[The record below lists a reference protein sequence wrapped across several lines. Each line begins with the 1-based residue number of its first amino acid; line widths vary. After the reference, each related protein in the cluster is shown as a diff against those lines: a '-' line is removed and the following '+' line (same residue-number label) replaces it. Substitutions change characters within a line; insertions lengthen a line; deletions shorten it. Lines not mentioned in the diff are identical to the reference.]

1 MNTYVKICQLRLNSC
16 WQPRGNRYTN
26 HIKLGR
32 SWVPHVHSHQQSIH
46 TSSSSASNLKNN
58 RKNKCKKAASHLQIF
73 FMLKLSL
80 HSNKVS
86 FPVLSE
92 SPEGRAAGLHNACMT
107 LCGVGYCLFSDS
119 ISPPGEPGRG
129 TAYVPPITMP
139 SEMHIQNP
147 AARHNLPNHTE

>member
-1 MNTYVKICQLRLNSC
+1 MFTA
-16 WQPRGNRYTN
+16 TN
-26 HIKLGR
+26 KASILQA
-32 SWVPHVHSHQQSIH
+32 PQQAI
-46 TSSSSASNLKNN
+46 LKTTEKT
-58 RKNKCKKAASHLQIF
+58 KNKCKKAASHLQIF